1 MYLNNQFDIH
11 HSMNNM
17 VKYFMPFSRPMK
29 MWRIALVIAI
39 SLGGILFSIDSS
51 AIAIGSTTGKSKREN
66 TLKPTLEIINEIL
79 SGMQSLATIG
89 GIIVGG
95 AWIYLNTFRGRLYRF
110 RIELSVSA
118 SLTTCK
124 IGPVI
129 SITSSARNVGLSQ
142 VVLDKGSIHVEVLEL
157 RRPASLPWVYEEKDL
172 SPLGISR
179 QFQDHDC
186 IEPAEVIYDVSIFAV
201 PDTPANIYLIR
212 LFMQNKNN
220 TIEWTASC
228 VTSCNDAIYI
238 PLKT

>member
-1 MYLNNQFDIH
+1 
-11 HSMNNM
+11 MNN
-17 VKYFMPFSRPMK
+17 KLKDLLPFTRPK
-29 MWRIALVIAI
+29 KIWLIALAMAI
-39 SLGGILFSIDSS
+39 SLGVLLVSIDSS
-51 AIAIGSTTGKSKREN
+51 AIAIGSTTDKNKREN

-79 SGMQSLATIG
+79 SGIQSLATIA

-118 SLTTCK
+118 SLTPSR

-157 RRPASLPWVYEEKDL
+157 RRPGSLPWVYEEKDL
-172 SPLGISR
+172 RPLGISQ
-179 QFQDHDC
+179 QFQDHNC

-201 PDTPANIYLIR
+201 PDTQANIYLIR

-220 TIEWTASC
+220 TIEWSASC
-228 VTSCNDAIYI
+228 VTSCKDGMYH
-238 PLKT
+238 PLEIWPK